1 MPSIKPS
8 LKMTTNL
15 AGLRKLARISK
26 PNFIKAMEKA
36 AIQFLTWC
44 NNGSPREPRKPPIRW
59 GILRGSSSAF
69 VGKKL
74 VSIFQINTSGAI
86 EAPTPAQSHAAD
98 ATTATWVWNT
108 DYATRMH
115 EWRGSWGRFT
125 LQDGNAGNKWLEKHL
140 RKDRNALMELVAT
153 EFRKETGT

>member
-1 MPSIKPS
+1 MASIKPE
-8 LKMTTNL
+8 LKMTTKL
-15 AGLRKLARISK
+15 DGLRKLARISQ

-36 AIQFLTWC
+36 AIQFLAWC
-44 NNGSPREPRKPPIRW
+44 NNGSPKEPRKPPIRW
-59 GILRGSSSAF
+59 GVLRGSSSAF

-86 EAPTPAQSHAAD
+86 EAPTPAQSFNAAP
-98 ATTATWVWNT
+98 TTATWVWNT

-140 RKDRNALMELVAT
+140 QKDRNDLMDLIAI
-153 EFRKETGT
+153 EFKKETGT